1 MDTADLTGRPL
12 VEDDLVFVSR
22 VWNDERVA
30 PTIGGVRTEQQL
42 NDRIERWGR
51 HWKAH
56 GFGATLFQERTTGQ
70 PIGWGG
76 LQHSTI
82 GIGDRLTV
90 GYVIAPE
97 AWGRGYATEVAI
109 ASWLTRL
116 TSSAPATCT
125 RPSCRPMW
133 RLTECWRRLG
143 YQCTVRS
150 TTANTSRLSTPS
162 GDDGRRGAPIRRSGG
177 PRGERVAVVRVGG
190 SAITLQRLL
199 VA

>member
-1 MDTADLTGRPL
+1 MDTANHTGRPL
-12 VEDDLVFVSR
+12 LEDDLGFVSR

-42 NDRIERWGR
+42 KDRIERWGR

-82 GIGDRLTV
+82 GVGDRLTV

-109 ASWLTRL
+109 ASV
-116 TSSAPATCT
+116 AHAFGI
-125 RPSCRPMW
+125 
-133 RLTECWRRLG
+133 LG
-143 YQCTVRS
+143 ARHLYASV
-150 TTANTSRLSTPS
+150 LSTNVAS
-162 GDDGRRGAPIRRSGG
+162 RRVLEKAGLSVHREIDHGEHVEVVYAIRR
-177 PRGERVAVVRVGG
+177 
-190 SAITLQRLL
+190 
-199 VA
+199 